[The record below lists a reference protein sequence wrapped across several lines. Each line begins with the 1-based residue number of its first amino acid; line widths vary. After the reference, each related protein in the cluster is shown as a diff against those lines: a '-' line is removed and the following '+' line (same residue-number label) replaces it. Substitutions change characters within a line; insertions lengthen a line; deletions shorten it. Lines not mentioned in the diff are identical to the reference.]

1 MNLGN
6 EFPKKQNVYKGMWYL
21 ITNTKRFVLSAA
33 ENSMAF
39 ELEKE
44 EYQRKLAQGNYSLDP
59 KNHTYSHPQRL
70 KELRTLLFKTTVYI
84 FSIIILIAG
93 IGFYTGVLKITS
105 HLSWKNSTSALGIVL
120 ISWSTLFQLGWGNGS
135 WSGTCLDELVRDS
148 LFRHIFSIGVFL
160 SLLYF
165 VLPE

>member
-44 EYQRKLAQGNYSLDP
+44 EYQRKLEQGNYSLDP
-59 KNHTYSHPQRL
+59 KKHTNSHPQRL
-70 KELRTLLFKTTVYI
+70 KELRTLLLKTTIYI

-93 IGFYTGVLKITS
+93 IGFYKGELKITP
-105 HLSWKNSTSALGIVL
+105 HLSWKIVSAL
-120 ISWSTLFQLGWGNGS
+120 
-135 WSGTCLDELVRDS
+135 
-148 LFRHIFSIGVFL
+148 
-160 SLLYF
+160 
-165 VLPE
+165 

>member
-21 ITNTKRFVLSAA
+21 ITNTKLFVLSAA

-44 EYQRKLAQGNYSLDP
+44 EYQRKLEQGNYSLDP

-70 KELRTLLFKTTVYI
+70 KELRTLLLKTTVYI
-84 FSIIILIAG
+84 FSIGL
-93 IGFYTGVLKITS
+93 
-105 HLSWKNSTSALGIVL
+105 
-120 ISWSTLFQLGWGNGS
+120 
-135 WSGTCLDELVRDS
+135 
-148 LFRHIFSIGVFL
+148 FL

>member
-1 MNLGN
+1 MNLRN

-21 ITNTKRFVLSAA
+21 ITNTDRFVLSAA

-39 ELEKE
+39 ELEKK
-44 EYQRKLAQGNYSLDP
+44 EYQRKLEQANYSLDP

-93 IGFYTGVLKITS
+93 ISFYTGVLKITP
-105 HLSWKNSTSALGIVL
+105 HLSWKNSTSALGIIL
-120 ISWSTLFQLGWGNGS
+120 ISWSTLFQLGWGIGS
-135 WSGTCLDELVRDS
+135 WSGTCLDELVRNS
-148 LFRHIFSIGVFL
+148 LFRLIFSIGVFL

>member
-6 EFPKKQNVYKGMWYL
+6 EFPKKQNVYKSMWYL
-21 ITNTKRFVLSAA
+21 ITNTKRFILSAA

-44 EYQRKLAQGNYSLDP
+44 EYQQKLEQGNYSLDP

-70 KELRTLLFKTTVYI
+70 KELRTLLLKTTVYI
-84 FSIIILIAG
+84 FSIIILIVC
-93 IGFYTGVLKITS
+93 IDFYTEELKTTP
-105 HLSWKNSTSALGIVL
+105 HLSWKNSASALGIIL
-120 ISWSTLFQLGWGNGS
+120 ISWSTLFQLGWRNGT
-135 WSGTCLDELVRDS
+135 WSRTCLDELVRNP